1 MNKDQ
6 EITHMANKPINLGR
20 RRLSLQT
27 MRKQPHIQI
36 VAIHRASS
44 IHHLRKCD
52 KPSIKQNH
60 TYVETKTA
68 RNK

>member
-6 EITHMANKPINLGR
+6 EMTQTSNKPINLGR

-27 MRKQPHIQI
+27 MHKQPHVQI

-44 IHHLRKCD
+44 IHHLRKSD
-52 KPSIKQNH
+52 KPIVKHNQ
-60 TYVETKTA
+60 TYV
-68 RNK
+68 